1 MPDREPRIPR
11 RPANSPQPQAQVSKP
26 GPRPV
31 VWGSITLF
39 VALFAFLTLQ
49 VSAGAS
55 PTSTRSA
62 KQKQVATK
70 QSSNGEYEASTD
82 AELGEEPESQY
93 AEPEYAETEY
103 AEPEYAETESEYVEP
118 EPEPEVEYVEPEVEE
133 VPPVVTSS
141 S

>member
-11 RPANSPQPQAQVSKP
+11 RPARAPQPSAPISKP

-31 VWGSITLF
+31 IWGSITLF
-39 VALFAFLTLQ
+39 AALFAFLTLQ

-55 PTSTRSA
+55 PTGTRNA

-70 QSSNGEYEASTD
+70 RSSNGEYEASTD

-103 AEPEYAETESEYVEP
+103 AEPEYAEPESEYV

>member
-1 MPDREPRIPR
+1 MSHPEPRIPR
-11 RPANSPQPQAQVSKP
+11 RPADGRQPKAPVRKP

-31 VWGSITLF
+31 VWGSLTLF
-39 VALFAFLTLQ
+39 AALFALLTFQL
-49 VSAGAS
+49 SAGAAPS
-55 PTSTRSA
+55 GARAA
-62 KQKQVATK
+62 KKNQAVTK
-70 QSSNGEYEASTD
+70 PRAASESEASTD
-82 AELGEEPESQY
+82 AEFSEEPEVESQY

-118 EPEPEVEYVEPEVEE
+118 EPEPEYVEPEVEE